1 MHLCFIELAVD
12 DDRLRGTQELDVQR
26 ELREARDLRIAEMAR
41 VDLRCGNNRTRALFG
56 DTVD

>member
-1 MHLCFIELAVD
+1 MD
-12 DDRLRGTQELDVQR
+12 DDRLRGAVELDVQR
-26 ELREARDLRIAEMAR
+26 ELREAHDLRITEMAR